1 MVNALGAYV
10 QSVFANP
17 MSAISSMM
25 NAPAPI
31 TSGQTNSG
39 SSAAQSTGS
48 STGSTP
54 SLTGSSEPTTVGFY
68 FRGSLVPLV
77 QIFQPLTPKPQL

>member
-17 MSAISSMM
+17 VGAMAVSMTPPTPGSVP
-25 NAPAPI
+25 NSNSTTNPTNGP
-31 TSGQTNSG
+31 TSNTND
-39 SSAAQSTGS
+39 ASTI
-48 STGSTP
+48 
-54 SLTGSSEPTTVGFY
+54 GFY

-77 QIFQPLTPKPQL
+77 QVYQPSTPKPQL

>member
-17 MSAISSMM
+17 IGAMAVPLST
-25 NAPAPI
+25 P
-31 TSGQTNSG
+31 TSGNVPNTNVASNPANG
-39 SSAAQSTGS
+39 PAS
-48 STGSTP
+48 STNDSSTI
-54 SLTGSSEPTTVGFY
+54 GFY

-77 QIFQPLTPKPQL
+77 QVYQPSTPKPQL